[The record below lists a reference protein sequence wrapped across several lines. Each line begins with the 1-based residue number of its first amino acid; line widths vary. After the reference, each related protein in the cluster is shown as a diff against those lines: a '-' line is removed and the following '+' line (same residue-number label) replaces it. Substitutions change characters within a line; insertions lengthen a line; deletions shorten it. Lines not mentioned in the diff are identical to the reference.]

1 MPTFLTPIGPD
12 FQINK
17 NRGGNNGISGGQLYP
32 DIALL
37 PDGRFAVTYSS
48 PHLGLATDFDAIVAT
63 FNTNGTLSSASLNIF
78 NASGH
83 QQDSAVAARLDG
95 GLAVVFENDQH
106 ADNTSDPNGSNI
118 TYRTISSSGSLGPAL
133 AILAIGD
140 LNGGS
145 GHDALRNPAIA
156 TLSTGRQVVVFER
169 VWTDG
174 VDHDLFLN
182 VVNAAGTATQ
192 FAANNPANITTDITW
207 QANPAVAAIGNKAIV
222 VYEDGTGTT
231 TASANIRARIFD
243 GASNTLAATFTIADH
258 TARLHTADVAAIDA
272 HRYAIVYG
280 DQNDVWARVYDT
292 NTATLSAEIQL
303 DGTGGPSFKPQVSGA
318 PGAGFVVTWVEWTG
332 VNYDIKARLFDGLAN
347 GVGSEFI
354 VSSAADEAQFSPT
367 VAASDHHIFF
377 AWEDYGTRPEDG
389 SPTGIRGRSFQVHDG
404 DGNPLVDSLYYLER
418 NPDVLQ
424 AGIDPTAHFNAS
436 GWREGRDPSGFFDVS
451 AYLAANPDVRAA
463 GINPLDHYHA
473 SGWREGRDPAPN
485 FDTTYYLLRNPDVA
499 AAGVD
504 PLAHYLDFGLFEG
517 RQIHQAIGP
526 LVGGFDAQ
534 YYLFNNPDV
543 AAAGVDPL
551 AHFNAVGWRE
561 GRNPNAWFDTAG
573 YLSHYADV
581 AAAGVNPLQHYQ
593 LFGWKEVRDPST
605 IFDTSSYLSN
615 NPDVAAA
622 NVNPLD
628 HFLHFGAYE
637 GRQAVNDGL
646 WR

>member
-17 NRGGNNGISGGQLYP
+17 DAGAGNGISGTQDQP
-32 DIALL
+32 NVALL
-37 PDGRFAVTYSS
+37 PDGRFVVPYQSAIRGS
-48 PHLGLATDFDAIVAT
+48 PADSDPIVAL
-63 FNTNGTLSSASLNIF
+63 FNPNGTTSLSYLDVYPAGN
-78 NASGH
+78 H
-83 QQDSAVAARLDG
+83 QTTPAVAPRQSG
-95 GLAVVFENDQH
+95 GFGVVFRNEQH
-106 ADNTSDPNGSNI
+106 ADNTNDANGPNI
-118 TYRTISSSGSLGPAL
+118 TYRTVSSNGILGAPS

-140 LNGGS
+140 FSGGS

-156 TLSTGRQVVVFER
+156 TLSTGQQVVTFER
-169 VWTDG
+169 IYTG
-174 VDHDLFLN
+174 TDHDVFLN

-192 FAANNPANITTDITW
+192 FTAANPPLVAGDFAW
-207 QANPAVAAIGNKAIV
+207 QANPSVAAIGNKAIV
-222 VYEDGTGTT
+222 VYEEGSGTT
-231 TASANIRARIFD
+231 AASFNIAARMFD
-243 GASNTLAATFTIADH
+243 GATNTLAAAFTISDH
-258 TARLHTADVAAIDA
+258 TAQLRGPDVAAIDD
-272 HRYAIVYG
+272 HRYVVTYSDGI
-280 DQNDVWARVYDT
+280 DMWARVYDV
-292 NTATLSAEIQL
+292 NTATLSAEIQV
-303 DGTGGPSFKPQVSGA
+303 DVTGGVVFNPQVSGA
-318 PGAGFVVTWVEWTG
+318 PGAGFVVTWAEFNG
-332 VNYDIKARLFDGLAN
+332 ADYDVKARLFDGRAN

-354 VSSAADEAQFSPT
+354 VTSATDGSQFFPT

-377 AWEDYGTRPEDG
+377 AWEDYAPRPGDG
-389 SPTGIRGRSFQVHDG
+389 SPPGVRGRLFEVHDG

-436 GWREGRDPSGFFDVS
+436 GWREGRDPSGFFGVS
-451 AYLAANPDVRAA
+451 AYLAANPDVRAS

-504 PLAHYLDFGLFEG
+504 PLAHYLDSGRFEG

-534 YYLFNNPDV
+534 YYRFNNADV

-551 AHFNAVGWRE
+551 AHFNAVGWHE

-593 LFGWKEVRDPST
+593 LIGWKEGRDPSK
-605 IFDTSSYLSN
+605 IFDTSSYLSG

-628 HFLHFGAYE
+628 HFLHFGVYE
-637 GRQAVNDGL
+637 GRQAVNDGV
-646 WR
+646 WG